1 MIADGSKD
9 FSPVYTAWLR
19 KPLVLLIAIRRCH
32 VPNPCSILGE
42 SAADLRVRFKPGTE
56 MDLRK
61 ELIMAS
67 NKMPSFRILA

>member
-32 VPNPCSILGE
+32 VSNPCSILGE
-42 SAADLRVRFKPGTE
+42 SAACVF
-56 MDLRK
+56 
-61 ELIMAS
+61 AS
-67 NKMPSFRILA
+67 SQERRWISARN